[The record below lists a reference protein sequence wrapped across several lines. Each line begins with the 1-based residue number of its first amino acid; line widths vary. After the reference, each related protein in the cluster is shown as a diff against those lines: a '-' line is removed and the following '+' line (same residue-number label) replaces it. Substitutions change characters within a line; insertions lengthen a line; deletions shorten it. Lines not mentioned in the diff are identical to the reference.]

1 MIWLMRLL
9 GAPAES
15 LRVFKHAR
23 ASDIAEAEQTNQG
36 KEFLSTPY

>member
-1 MIWLMRLL
+1 MCLV

-15 LRVFKHAR
+15 RRVFTHIR
-23 ASDIAEAEQTNQG
+23 ASDIAEAEQTNQS